1 MLRPFNFG
9 FYKILPILY
18 DNYLSNTEIL
28 NEIISR
34 FNLFIN
40 QLNEVESATNT
51 FVDEINRLDSD
62 YLKLSNEFAELKK
75 ESQSIVSNVEKMLEV
90 FKSEMNDG
98 LEAKLIAFYN
108 DIDYKVSNIS
118 QKVNTLEF
126 LFDKLNSEVERKMLE
141 LSQKVDSSEKRLISI
156 VTNNYYTMRDY
167 VNKKIA
173 SIKWDIIVTN
183 PITQK
188 EEPLQRVLDYMSSF
202 FGKGLTCQEY
212 RELNLT
218 CEQYRMLDLTCYEYR
233 IYGIHKKQLSKL
245 YDFMDRRRTL
255 DLFGK
260 RRLEALSSAYQA
272 FGYGVSADMNGWDI
286 SCEQY
291 NEFSKKYTVQQMDM
305 YGKFILSNHMTGLM
319 RPCVYLKADTWIS
332 GTGLNEEFSIVL
344 QMPDDLSTIVESH
357 DLLTQRSVDLLNL
370 NVDYEIVPETIDAD
384 ETIQTYNADYSIINV
399 KKELVDGG
407 IAINATFINK
417 SRVTLLKNDGSSRN
431 VKAIHLLDAHA
442 ITTI

>member
-141 LSQKVDSSEKRLISI
+141 LSQKVDSSVHFLG
-156 VTNNYYTMRDY
+156 
-167 VNKKIA
+167 
-173 SIKWDIIVTN
+173 
-183 PITQK
+183 Q
-188 EEPLQRVLDYMSSF
+188 F
-202 FGKGLTCQEY
+202 
-212 RELNLT
+212 
-218 CEQYRMLDLTCYEYR
+218 
-233 IYGIHKKQLSKL
+233 
-245 YDFMDRRRTL
+245 
-255 DLFGK
+255 
-260 RRLEALSSAYQA
+260 
-272 FGYGVSADMNGWDI
+272 
-286 SCEQY
+286 
-291 NEFSKKYTVQQMDM
+291 
-305 YGKFILSNHMTGLM
+305 
-319 RPCVYLKADTWIS
+319 
-332 GTGLNEEFSIVL
+332 
-344 QMPDDLSTIVESH
+344 
-357 DLLTQRSVDLLNL
+357 
-370 NVDYEIVPETIDAD
+370 
-384 ETIQTYNADYSIINV
+384 
-399 KKELVDGG
+399 
-407 IAINATFINK
+407 
-417 SRVTLLKNDGSSRN
+417 
-431 VKAIHLLDAHA
+431 
-442 ITTI
+442 